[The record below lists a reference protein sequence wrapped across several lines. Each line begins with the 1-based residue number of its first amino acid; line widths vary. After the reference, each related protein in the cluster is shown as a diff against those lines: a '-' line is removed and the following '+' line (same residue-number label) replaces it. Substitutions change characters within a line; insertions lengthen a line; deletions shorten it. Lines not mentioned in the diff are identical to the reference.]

1 MNAPNPDRAAKDAAY
16 AERNRLVA
24 LLAALF
30 PGSLEENAAGS
41 PEDRAEGWNWIV
53 YVELPTGQASWHL
66 HDRELPLFAHV
77 PRNQGRAWDGH
88 TTEEK
93 YARVERLAAQMY
105 SHAQIFFPDAEAVFA
120 GRLPHPDILRVQ
132 RVTEALRAHLAEA
145 PSGVVSWQWQE
156 VEYSYGAT
164 PADKLVIRASRL
176 PRHGWRRAARPP
188 VEPAEIGDA

>member
-41 PEDRAEGWNWIV
+41 PADRAEGWNWVV
-53 YVELPTGQASWHL
+53 YVGLPTGQATWHL

-77 PRNQGRAWDGH
+77 PRNQGRTWDGH

-93 YARVERLAAQMY
+93 YARVERLAAQTGRHPDSCRRCVAAREAVKAVPLAYVAGLFGAPAPGAVRRGYECPEHGYQEMAVGIHTVVHPRQ
-105 SHAQIFFPDAEAVFA
+105 SRWARFADAEPGTVVELTPEEDA
-120 GRLPHPDILRVQ
+120 
-132 RVTEALRAHLAEA
+132 RA
-145 PSGVVSWQWQE
+145 
-156 VEYSYGAT
+156 
-164 PADKLVIRASRL
+164 
-176 PRHGWRRAARPP
+176 
-188 VEPAEIGDA
+188 